1 MALPKLETPK
11 YQLVL
16 PSTNEKINY
25 RPFLVREQKILLMA
39 QDAKDEGDIANAVG
53 ELVKA
58 CTFGKVDPL
67 KAPLFDIEYIFLQI
81 RAKSIGENAELQITC
96 PDDNKTRVSVK
107 INLQEVNVQMTAN
120 HTNEIQVSNDI
131 KLFLRYPLLIL
142 LFVYCL
148 CQSIVQKLSDVIL
161 QFLFRV
167 IITHQWYHHI
177 RIWKHLFLQLFHSHR
192 KVNQQSQYA

>member
-131 KLFLRYPLLIL
+131 KLFLRYPLLNDIKGIL
-142 LFVYCL
+142 NSSGNASMVF
-148 CQSIVQKLSDVIL
+148 SILNKCVHEI
-161 QFLFRV
+161 
-167 IITHQWYHHI
+167 HHGEKI
-177 RIWKHLFLQLFHSHR
+177 YNETC
-192 KVNQQSQYA
+192 VMG